1 MEFCYRRKL
10 PHWRQDQVTYFVTWR
25 LAQGREELD
34 ASERELVVAAIK
46 SFYGQRYQL
55 AGYVVMDDHVRFS
68 RRWPG
73 TSSKRFCIPGS
84 RSPPVRC
91 SASISALGA
100 SGRTSPSTGSFA
112 MMKSSPR
119 SLITLSEIPGSAGLR
134 SGTTPGSGLWTDER
148 CKGGASKRRSHI
160 FPFVAAWLLRAG

>member
-25 LAQGREELD
+25 LGQGREELD
-34 ASERELVVAAIK
+34 ASERELVVAAMK
-46 SFYGQRYQL
+46 SFDGQRYQL
-55 AGYVVMDDHVRFS
+55 VAYVVMDDHVHALLTPLDS
-68 RRWPG
+68 R
-73 TSSKRFCIPGS
+73 RFCIPGS

-112 MMKSSPR
+112 MMRSLPR
-119 SLITLSEIPGSAGLR
+119 SLITLSEIRGSAGLR
-134 SGTTPGSGLWTDER
+134 SRTTGL
-148 CKGGASKRRSHI
+148 
-160 FPFVAAWLLRAG
+160 